1 MNPMTL
7 YSKLPNT
14 ADPTNIVPGNRLG
27 ISLLI
32 QMPIAPDQR
41 LYTEDDEPIL
51 PEISIG
57 VMELSVV
64 EETSRD
70 SVNIWAPEQ
79 RKVSKKG
86 GQEVEHVEYRA

>member
-1 MNPMTL
+1 MTV
-7 YSKLPNT
+7 YSKLANATEAT
-14 ADPTNIVPGNRLG
+14 AIVPGNQLG

-41 LYTEDDEPIL
+41 LYTEDDDPIL

-57 VMELSVV
+57 VMDLSVV
-64 EETSRD
+64 EETS
-70 SVNIWAPEQ
+70 SNPVNTWAPEQ